1 VKFSF
6 SYVLI
11 ALPSYANA
19 LAVSYSGEH
28 VAVNLLSFPL
38 PDYLIPGPWVW
49 WAIKS
54 TISQWEMRACPA
66 RVHRNNALL
75 RSPSTFSQRAAV
87 AITLSQSS
95 NRLWAAA
102 VYLGL

>member
-1 VKFSF
+1 
-6 SYVLI
+6 
-11 ALPSYANA
+11 
-19 LAVSYSGEH
+19 
-28 VAVNLLSFPL
+28 
-38 PDYLIPGPWVW
+38 
-49 WAIKS
+49 
-54 TISQWEMRACPA
+54 
-66 RVHRNNALL
+66 LL